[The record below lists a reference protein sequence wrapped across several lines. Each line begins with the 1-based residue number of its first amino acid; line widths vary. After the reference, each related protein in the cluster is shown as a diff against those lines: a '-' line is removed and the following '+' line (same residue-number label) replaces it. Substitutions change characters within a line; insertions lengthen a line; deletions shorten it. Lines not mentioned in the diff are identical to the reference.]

1 MKKQFNINKSLQE
14 LENCDW
20 GEPDY
25 DSYLVTTCHKLR
37 RIPLKEFKIED
48 LRIMIAQNIS
58 LKFLMPL
65 ALEQLRN
72 NPLAE
77 GDFYPGDLLIA
88 VLRTKAEFW
97 NQCAQYIDE
106 IHQIVQS
113 ALLVGDDDSIEY
125 IKEAYQLFPK
135 NN

>member
-1 MKKQFNINKSLQE
+1 MKKPFNLNKSQQE

-25 DSYLVTTCHKLR
+25 DSYLVTRCHKLR
-37 RIPLKEFKIED
+37 RIPLKDFKIED
-48 LRIMIAQNIS
+48 LRIMIGQNIG
-58 LKFLMPL
+58 LKFLITL
-65 ALEQLRN
+65 ALECLKN

-88 VLRTKAEFW
+88 VLRAEAEFW

-113 ALLVGDDDSIEY
+113 VLLMEGDSTNE
-125 IKEAYQLFPK
+125 IKEAYQLFLK
-135 NN
+135 NS